1 MTQSESAATANPI
14 VSVEE
19 VQKGWHELSFKVR
32 QMEAEKNLLEAENK
46 ALKFKLDKVIEHRQ
60 KSHSELIVLLTTL
73 VSKLPINDVGGLVAR
88 LVEHQN
94 NVTQFLAALGKG
106 VAEDQLPAPKVLQT
120 LEQTKRD
127 LLAALK
133 PLVEELSQLDTPL
146 ETETLQALLAEPELF
161 FSPRVIR
168 HNRCFVKGQL
178 ARERIV
184 RDFGEPA
191 LIFFNDLTTDPKLNP
206 NPKPQ
211 EIVLAF
217 KSDFESLLQ
226 QNPAVV
232 PDKRNDLMALYRKV
246 QRCKETTAEARAS
259 KIAFAKL
266 SFVIELLHFYE
277 HQNTE
282 APDIIFAQ
290 RLPALIEQLVI
301 VAPQQET
308 LDPKLISLAETLMAS
323 VINPDHRLMIIN
335 NVGKGSALGK
345 TLKFVL
351 KLRTEKV
358 AELDQVILEFLKHL
372 IPPPPQPPPSPQQLA
387 SVLSLLSP
395 DMQRLVVIA
404 ILTFDRLR
412 RPDADALGKAVGAQ
426 LGLTGLEIKLKAP
439 ELSPDVARQMAWA
452 RIKDMITGRS
462 DPTAI
467 AAAIRER
474 LHAKYDAD
482 EIKQSWVTLIEADAI
497 SLIRIFSQL
506 PYMASGKTDPIAQT
520 VMETYVTRLTH
531 EKYSAAYTK
540 VLNSLK
546 NLFKTKPDSPTLLNF
561 MALVRWVNPEAAEKM
576 SNDIGMTVAAH

>member
-1 MTQSESAATANPI
+1 MTQSESAATANPV

-246 QRCKETTAEARAS
+246 QRCKETSAEARTS

-412 RPDADALGKAVGAQ
+412 RPDAEALGKAVGAQ